1 MPVSTTLPILAGL
14 SIVGAALGITLGRSA
29 AADINPSYFSKAEDE
44 FHADLVPYRNPDWAQ
59 VQQTE
64 YRAAQQPVSVGELGT
79 GCVGC
84 RDYPVAYVPR
94 HDPAVDGYADADEA
108 SDSQPA
114 QLVVVETPA
123 PDPAR
128 ELVQRY
134 SSYAVSQSEKVPEVT
149 QAAAQAPAEAP
160 AEPTGL

>member
-44 FHADLVPYRNPDWAQ
+44 FHADLVPYRNPGWAQ

-94 HDPAVDGYADADEA
+94 HDPAVDGYADEA

-149 QAAAQAPAEAP
+149 QAAAQAPAETP